1 MPPSE
6 MKRHIHTLDVIK
18 VVLLLTGIGLSAAYV
33 LLSFEASAVQARLKR
48 QFEQDITHQQARA
61 HFERERADRSPQLQT
76 HAGGLAKLDIPKAG
90 ISAMVME
97 GTDDA
102 TLRVAVGHIQGT
114 ALPGQAGNVGLA
126 GHRDSF
132 FRGLR
137 NIGVDD
143 EITLTTREGVLHYT
157 VESVRIA
164 PPDDVS
170 ALRNTPYPALTLV
183 TCYPFY
189 YVGPAP
195 RRWIVKA
202 RLMSLA

>member
-48 QFEQDITHQQARA
+48 QFEQDITHQQALA

-90 ISAMVME
+90 ISAMVIE

-102 TLRVAVGHIQGT
+102 TLRVAVGHIRGT

-137 NIGVDD
+137 NVSVGD
-143 EITLTTREGVLHYT
+143 EITLSTREGILHYR
-157 VESVRIA
+157 VESVRIVS
-164 PPDDVS
+164 PDDAS
-170 ALRNTPYPALTLV
+170 ARRNTPYPALTLV
-183 TCYPFY
+183 TCYR
-189 YVGPAP
+189 VE
-195 RRWIVKA
+195 
-202 RLMSLA
+202 